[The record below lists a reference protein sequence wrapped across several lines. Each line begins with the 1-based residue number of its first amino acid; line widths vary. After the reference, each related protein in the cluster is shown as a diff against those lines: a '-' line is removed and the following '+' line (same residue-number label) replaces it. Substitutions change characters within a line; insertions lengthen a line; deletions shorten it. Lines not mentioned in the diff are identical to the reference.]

1 MTEKTKKND
10 PQVLTFGCR
19 LNVYESE
26 VMKTHARNAGMEGA
40 IIVNT
45 CAVTA
50 EAERQ
55 ARQAIRRAK
64 RENPEAKIIVTGCA
78 AQISPEVYAAIP
90 EVDRVIGNDLKLKA
104 ETWGV
109 KDPVKMA
116 VNDIMSVKETAGHLL
131 EGFEGHTRAFVQV
144 QNGCDHRCTFCIIP
158 YGRGNSRSVGIEEIC
173 AQIGRLVES
182 GYQEV
187 VLSGVDITSYGK
199 DLVGEPDLGYMM
211 TKIFEA
217 VPDLPRMRLSS
228 LDPVEMDEDLWS
240 LIANEPRL
248 MPHLHLSLQ
257 AGDDMILKRMK
268 RRHLRQDAIEMC
280 ERARSLRPDIVFGA
294 DLIAGFPTETEEMF
308 ENTLRLV
315 EECNLTFLHVF
326 PYSSRPQTP
335 AAKMPQVEL
344 AVRKERAARLR
355 ALGEKQV
362 EQFLQSQIGTTRRVL
377 VEKEGMGH
385 TEHFAPVHLSEEAPI
400 GKIAAVE
407 ITGKE
412 GQTLRGKA

>member
-1 MTEKTKKND
+1 
-10 PQVLTFGCR
+10 
-19 LNVYESE
+19 
-26 VMKTHARNAGMEGA
+26 
-40 IIVNT
+40 
-45 CAVTA
+45 
-50 EAERQ
+50 
-55 ARQAIRRAK
+55 
-64 RENPEAKIIVTGCA
+64 
-78 AQISPEVYAAIP
+78 
-90 EVDRVIGNDLKLKA
+90 
-104 ETWGV
+104 
-109 KDPVKMA
+109 
-116 VNDIMSVKETAGHLL
+116 
-131 EGFEGHTRAFVQV
+131 
-144 QNGCDHRCTFCIIP
+144 
-158 YGRGNSRSVGIEEIC
+158 
-173 AQIGRLVES
+173 LVES

-344 AVRKERAARLR
+344 AVRKERASRLR
-355 ALGEKQV
+355 VLGEKQV
-362 EQFLQSQIGTTRRVL
+362 EKFLQSQIGTTRCVL

-407 ITGKE
+407 ITGKD